1 MDMRLEGNKAFPTSP
16 TATYDLITNP
26 DAISRAMPGLKEL
39 RLVSEN
45 AYEAR
50 MEVGVAG
57 IKGVYDGSLEMAD
70 IAPGE
75 SYRLLVK
82 GEGPMGFMDADVS
95 ISLAAA
101 EDGGTSVSYAGDAKV
116 GGTVAGVGQRML
128 SGVAKLIINQF
139 FNALVKEA
147 KSIAKEGQ

>member
-1 MDMRLEGNKAFPTSP
+1 MRLEGSKAFPTAP
-16 TATYDLITNP
+16 QATYELITNP

-39 RLVSEN
+39 RVVSEN
-45 AYEAR
+45 SYEAR

-57 IKGVYDGSLEMAD
+57 IKGVYDGTLEMAD
-70 IAPGE
+70 IVPGE
-75 SYRLLVK
+75 SYRLLLK

-95 ISLAAA
+95 ISLAAM
-101 EDGGTSVSYAGDAKV
+101 EDDKTNVAYAGEAKV

-147 KSIAKEGQ
+147 KTIAHEA

>member
-1 MDMRLEGNKAFPTSP
+1 MRLEGSKAFPTAQQ
-16 TATYDLITNP
+16 ATYELITNP

-39 RLVSEN
+39 RAVSEGS
-45 AYEAR
+45 YEAR

-70 IAPGE
+70 IVPGA

-82 GEGPMGFMDADVS
+82 GEGAMGFMDADVS
-95 ISLAAA
+95 ISLAAM
-101 EDGGTSVSYAGDAKV
+101 EDGKTNVSYAGEAKV

-147 KSIAKEGQ
+147 KTSAKEV